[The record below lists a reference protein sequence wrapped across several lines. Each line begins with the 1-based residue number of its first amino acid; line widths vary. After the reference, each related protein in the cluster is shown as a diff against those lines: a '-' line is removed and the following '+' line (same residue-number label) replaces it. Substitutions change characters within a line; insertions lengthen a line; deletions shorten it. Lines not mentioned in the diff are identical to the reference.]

1 MADDDWLDVADAG
14 ARAEEVLAQRALAP
28 RRLHAL
34 WDVLAPA
41 GVGNPPGEWQ
51 LDLMKRLERFT
62 RAVERQESPRLMVF
76 APPQF
81 GKSDIVSRLY
91 PAWVL
96 GKHPDWS
103 LLAASYGNDL
113 ATRSSRWVRNQIQ
126 GEVWPYIF
134 PGCQLRGDIA
144 AAGHMETDKGGILR
158 AISVGTGSGWPGR
171 IAIVDDPFAD
181 RSAASSD
188 AEQKTVWDWYNAT
201 IAQRMSPGGGI
212 LIMHTRWAQG
222 DLAGRLLQKA
232 QEEPDADQWE
242 LAIYPHCGW
251 RTGDPSDMTDVLH
264 PERVGREKAIA
275 IARRKRASMG
285 EMEWSAIHQQNPM
298 PEGGLYF
305 SLDHLKQVYDPHT
318 PPIVGDVHVALD
330 LALGK
335 KKVNDR
341 SVGSA
346 FGLSEAGDLIF
357 LPGAFA
363 ERMHPEE
370 AIDLALD
377 LCERYKVRGYL
388 SVGKDMITGSLDK
401 HVHREIDRRRLLVQ
415 LHEVPEVGDK
425 PTKARGY
432 QAFQRK
438 GRVWW
443 ANEPVWRDIIRDEH
457 QHFPGGIHDDSI
469 DCAFHAVHL
478 IDEVLK
484 PMMKQVEEP
493 RHLAPARWKETIARA
508 NRPTGSSLPPGSTT
522 LFGQRGRLM

>member
-1 MADDDWLDVADAG
+1 MPAEDWLDVADAG
-14 ARAEEVLAQRALAP
+14 ARAEERLAQFALAP

-51 LDLMKRLERFT
+51 RDLMKRLERFT

-96 GKHPDWS
+96 GKHPDWA

-113 ATRSSRWVRNQIQ
+113 ATRSSRWVRNQVQ
-126 GEVWPYIF
+126 GELWPDLF
-134 PGCQLRGDIA
+134 PGCRLRGDIA
-144 AAGHMETDKGGILR
+144 AAGHMETDAGGILR
-158 AISVGTGSGWPGR
+158 AISVRTGSGWPGR

-188 AEQKTVWDWYNAT
+188 AEQKAVWDWYVST

-232 QEEPDADQWE
+232 AEEPDADQWE
-242 LAIYPHCGW
+242 VAIYPHCGW

-275 IARRKRASMG
+275 IAKSKRASMG
-285 EMEWSAIHQQNPM
+285 EFEWSAIHQQNPM

-305 SLDHLKQVYDPHT
+305 DPDKLQTYEAHT
-318 PPIVGDVHVALD
+318 PPVVGEVHVALD
-330 LALGK
+330 LALRQK
-335 KKVNDR
+335 AANDR
-341 SVGSA
+341 SVGAA

-363 ERMHPEE
+363 GRMHPEE
-370 AIDLALD
+370 AIDNALD
-377 LCERYKVRGYL
+377 LCERYNVRGYL
-388 SVGKDMITGSLDK
+388 CVGHDHIAGSLDK
-401 HVHREIDRRRLLVQ
+401 HIEREIERRHLLVQ
-415 LHEVPEVGDK
+415 VHDVPEVGDK

-443 ANEPVWRDIIRDEH
+443 ADEAVWRDIIRPEH
-457 QHFPGGIHDDSI
+457 MHFPGGIHDDSI
-469 DCAFHAVHL
+469 DMAFHAVHL
-478 IDEVLK
+478 IDVVLRA
-484 PMMKQVEEP
+484 Q
-493 RHLAPARWKETIARA
+493 AARVVDQGHVQPKRWAETIARA
-508 NRPTGSSLPPGSTT
+508 ARPTGSSLPPGVTN